1 MNSAELVVR
10 ACVRGGHLP
19 IRHHTMDSGGC
30 VPVVVA
36 FQAVPATETCNRNLP
51 ATETCNTLWRGRHRS
66 RRCALAHQNPCAAHS
81 SGMQNRAYQSVA
93 TPLTKSQRFPT
104 CGTAATRPHALHLL
118 DERLSPGCTF
128 GDGCTTRC
136 YKRHPCNS
144 SAGLVLLI
152 LSHCILQHTGEA
164 DIALAAAL

>member
-1 MNSAELVVR
+1 MHSPKSSWRLDADCALQ
-10 ACVRGGHLP
+10 LK
-19 IRHHTMDSGGC
+19 
-30 VPVVVA
+30 
-36 FQAVPATETCNRNLP
+36 PATH
-51 ATETCNTLWRGRHRS
+51 WRGRHRS

-152 LSHCILQHTGEA
+152 CQQQG
-164 DIALAAAL
+164 ALADRTICGLHGIGRYGHAAHAGRWRCNTVLVRT